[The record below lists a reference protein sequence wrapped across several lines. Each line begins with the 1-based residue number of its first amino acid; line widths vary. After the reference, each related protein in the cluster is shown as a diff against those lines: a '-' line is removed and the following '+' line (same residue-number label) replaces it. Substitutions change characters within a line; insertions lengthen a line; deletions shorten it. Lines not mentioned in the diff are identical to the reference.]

1 VHYAFCLAVI
11 RHGDSEIEVLGET
24 RDRAGGDGQAADECP
39 SRFQHVQIGNCPAE
53 R

>member
-11 RHGDSEIEVLGET
+11 RHGDSEIQVFGEP
-24 RDRAGGDGQAADECP
+24 RDRAGGDGQAADERP
-39 SRFQHVQIGNCPAE
+39 PRFQRVQVGNCPAE